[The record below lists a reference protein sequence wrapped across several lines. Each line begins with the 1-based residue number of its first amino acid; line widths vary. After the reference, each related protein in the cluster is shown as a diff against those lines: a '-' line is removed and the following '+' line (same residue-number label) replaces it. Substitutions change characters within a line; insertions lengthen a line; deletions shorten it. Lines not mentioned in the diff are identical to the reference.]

1 MKKLLLIIAILTIGS
16 ANAQWKKNFYVDE
29 FGEKTGE
36 SYEYF
41 QAFGTF
47 SNSATQNSKAKYDF
61 IKSEDSVIINVY
73 EYERSL
79 ATSIEPTFETVKL
92 RTPSKEVVVIKK
104 VFFSKSGK
112 LLFSKELYKQLIG
125 AIQEK
130 GDYIMIFDREGSY
143 SKSSYKIK
151 FTIE

>member
-36 SYEYF
+36 SYEYL

-79 ATSIEPTFETVKL
+79 ATSIDPTFETVKI

-130 GDYIMIFDREGSY
+130 GDYIMIFDRGGSY